1 VDTLFVT
8 EASMN
13 ISSPAQFKAMGHPL
27 RQRLLFLLGE
37 PATISQLASR
47 LGIAKGSISH
57 HLKVLRDA
65 GMVEVSETRQVRG
78 GTEQYYRRA
87 AARLD
92 IATKAPA
99 PTAAMLEGFG
109 QELIAAQGEPLLV
122 LRHVR
127 LTPATAEK
135 LRDALYELA
144 TDIDTADEPA
154 ARYGLLIGMYEER
167 A

>member
-1 VDTLFVT
+1 MT

-47 LGIAKGSISH
+47 LDIAKGSIAH

-65 GMVEVSETRQVRG
+65 GMVEVSETRRVRG

-92 IATKAPA
+92 IATKAPE

-109 QELIAAQGEPLLV
+109 QELIAAQDEPLLV

-127 LTPATAEK
+127 LTPAQAEE
-135 LRDALYELA
+135 LRDALSKLA

-167 A
+167 V

>member
-1 VDTLFVT
+1 VT

-47 LGIAKGSISH
+47 LDLAKGSIAH

-65 GMVEVSETRQVRG
+65 GMVEVAETRQVRG

-87 AARLD
+87 AGQLN

-99 PTAAMLEGFG
+99 PTTALLEGFG
-109 QELIAAQGEPLLV
+109 QELLAAEGEPLLV

-127 LTPATAEK
+127 LTAAQAVK

-144 TDIDTADEPA
+144 TDLTTADEPA
-154 ARYGLLIGMYEER
+154 PRYGVLVGMYEER